1 MAKAEFKVVGTS
13 PARMGGVDRVIG
25 KGIYGIDLM
34 LKDQLHGAILR
45 SQYAHAKIISIDTSE
60 AKKVPGVHAVVTAE
74 DAPNVRYGRSYIDRY
89 ILARGKVRYMGD
101 PVAAVAADTPAIA
114 KQALKKIKVTYEPL
128 PVVIDQEEAMKP
140 DAPTLHEDMPLPKN
154 IPEGVKVKNVCGF
167 AAVHVGDPEK
177 TMAEA
182 DVVVDEVYETKMIH
196 PQYLEPRVAAAQMEP
211 NGRLTVW
218 ANAQAPF
225 PVRQEVAKMLGMPL
239 NNVRVI
245 SAEIGG
251 GFGGKGSGITSGAA
265 IEPICGLLAMKTKR
279 AVMIVLDKAEETI
292 STTIRSGA
300 RMYIKTGVKKDGTL
314 VARTG
319 KVIYDTG
326 GYSGFGVQAGGRCTN
341 MLGGWYLMP
350 NCHIDGYTVYTNK
363 QVCGPVRGPGGP
375 QAAFAVES
383 HMDSIAAKLGMDPVE
398 FRLKNTPKAGDKIV
412 GVPKLRDVSLGETIK
427 TAAEKIGFKQ
437 VGAQFIAPALGKNQG
452 IGIATG
458 SWIES
463 AGPGGGAIVK
473 VNEDGS
479 ITVHIGKIDMGT
491 APRFGIP
498 VIVAEELGVPVEDVT
513 VVNVDTDASPWDAG
527 TVGSRAI
534 LVSGTA
540 SQRAA
545 IDARNQLFKM
555 AARQLE
561 ASPEDLEIVDRQI
574 RVRGTPSKSVS
585 LATVATNA
593 HNVIGEVIGR
603 GYCDNLELMAE
614 EKAHGSSQP
623 FTAHACIVE
632 VDTMTGNVK
641 ILKYVAVHDIGQ
653 PIHLAAVEGQI
664 EGATAMSIGQ
674 ALCEQVVFDKDGRTM
689 NPSFVDYLM
698 PTINMMPRIETT
710 LVHGYPG
717 AGPYGAK
724 GAGEIACVP
733 PMACIANAIF
743 NATGVRIKTLPLSP
757 ENVLRGLKA
766 AGKA

>member
-1 MAKAEFKVVGTS
+1 MAKAEFKIIGSS
-13 PARMGGVDRVIG
+13 PARIGGVERVVG
-25 KGIYGIDLM
+25 KGVYGIDLM

-45 SQYAHAKIISIDTSE
+45 SQYAHAKILSIDTNE
-60 AKKVPGVHAVVTAE
+60 AKRIPGVHAVVTAE
-74 DAPNVRYGRSYIDRY
+74 DAPNVRYGRSYIDRH
-89 ILARGKVRYMGD
+89 ILARGKVRFMGD
-101 PVAAVAADTPAIA
+101 PVAAVAAESLAIA
-114 KQALKKIKVTYEPL
+114 RQALKKIKVEYEPL
-128 PVVIDQEEAMKP
+128 PVVIDPEEATKSH
-140 DAPTLHEDMPLPKN
+140 APVLHEDMPLPKT
-154 IPEGVKVKNVCGF
+154 IPADAGIKNVCGH
-167 AAVHVGDPEK
+167 AVVRVGDAEK
-177 TMAEA
+177 AMAEA
-182 DVVVDEVYETKMIH
+182 DLVVEEAYETKMIH
-196 PQYLEPRVAAAQMEP
+196 PQYLEPRIAAAQMEP
-211 NGRLTVW
+211 NGRLTIW

-225 PVRQEVAKMLGMPL
+225 PVRQEVAKTLGLPL

-245 SAEIGG
+245 SAGLGG

-265 IEPICGLLAMKTKR
+265 IEPICGLLAIKAKR
-279 AVMIVLDKAEETI
+279 PVMIVLDKAEETI
-292 STTIRSGA
+292 STTIRAGA
-300 RMYIKTGVKKDGTL
+300 KMYIKTGVKKDGTI

-319 KVIYDTG
+319 KVFYDAG

-350 NCHIDGYTVYTNK
+350 NCHIEGYSVYTNK
-363 QVCGPVRGPGGP
+363 QVCGP
-375 QAAFAVES
+375 VES
-383 HMDSIAAKLGMDPVE
+383 HMDSIAAKLGMDPAE
-398 FRLKNTPKAGDKIV
+398 FRLKNIPKAGDKIV

-427 TAAEKIGFKQ
+427 IAKEKIGWGNVKLQ
-437 VGAQFIAPALGKNQG
+437 KNQG

-479 ITVHIGKIDMGT
+479 VTVHIGKIDMGT
-491 APRFGIP
+491 IPGFGIP
-498 VIVAEELGVPVEDVT
+498 LIVAEELGVPVSDVT

-527 TVGSRAI
+527 TVGSRGI

-540 SQRAA
+540 SRRAA
-545 IDARNQLFKM
+545 IDARNQIFKM
-555 AARQLE
+555 AASKLE
-561 ASPEDLEIVDRQI
+561 ASADDLEIVDKQI
-574 RVRGTPSKSVS
+574 RVRGTPAKTVG
-585 LATVATNA
+585 LAAIATDA

-623 FTAHACIVE
+623 FTTHACIVE
-632 VDTMTGNVK
+632 VNPETGNIK

-653 PIHLAAVEGQI
+653 PIHKAAVEGQI
-664 EGATAMSIGQ
+664 EGAAAMSIGQ
-674 ALCEQVVFDKDGRTM
+674 ALCEQVVFDQNGRTM

-710 LVHGYPG
+710 LVPGYPG

-733 PMACIANAIF
+733 PMAAIANAIF
-743 NATGVRIKTLPLSP
+743 NATGVRIYKLPLSP

>member
-1 MAKAEFKVVGTS
+1 MAKAELKIIGSS
-13 PARMGGVDRVIG
+13 PARMGGVERVIG
-25 KGIYGIDLM
+25 KGVYGIDLM

-45 SQYAHAKIISIDTSE
+45 SQHAHAKIVSIDTSE
-60 AKKVPGVHAVVTAE
+60 AKKIPGVHAVVTAD
-74 DAPNVRYGRSYIDRY
+74 DAPNVRYGRSYMDRH
-89 ILARGKVRYMGD
+89 ILARGKVRFMGD
-101 PVAAVAADTPAIA
+101 PVAAVAAESPAIA
-114 KQALKKIKVTYEPL
+114 KQALKKIKVVYEPL
-128 PVVIDQEEAMKP
+128 PVVIDPEEATRP
-140 DAPTLHEDMPLPKN
+140 EAPTLHEDMPLPKTIPAEAKLKN
-154 IPEGVKVKNVCGF
+154 ICGHAVVKV
-167 AAVHVGDPEK
+167 GDAEK
-177 TMAEA
+177 AMAEA

-196 PQYLEPRVAAAQMEP
+196 PQYLEPRIAAAQMEP

-225 PVRQEVAKMLGMPL
+225 PVRQETAKTLGLPL

-245 SAEIGG
+245 SAGLGG

-265 IEPICGLLAMKTKR
+265 VEPICGLLAIKSKR
-279 AVMIVLDKAEETI
+279 PVMIVLDKAEETI
-292 STTIRSGA
+292 STTIRAGA
-300 RMYIKTGVKKDGTL
+300 KMYIKTGVKKDGTI

-319 KVIYDTG
+319 KVFYDAG

-350 NCHIDGYTVYTNK
+350 NCHIEGYSVYTNK

-383 HMDSIAAKLGMDPVE
+383 HMDSIAAKLGMDPTE
-398 FRLKNTPKAGDKIV
+398 FRLKNMPKAGDKIV
-412 GVPKLRDVSLGETIK
+412 GVPKLRDVSLGETVKIAK
-427 TAAEKIGFKQ
+427 EKIGWGK
-437 VGAQFIAPALGKNQG
+437 VKLEKNQG

-463 AGPGGGAIVK
+463 AGPGGGSIVK

-479 ITVHIGKIDMGT
+479 VTVHIGKIDMGT
-491 APRFGIP
+491 IPGFGIP
-498 VIVAEELGVPVEDVT
+498 MIVAEELGIPVSDVT

-527 TVGSRAI
+527 TVGSRGI
-534 LVSGTA
+534 LVSGGAT
-540 SQRAA
+540 RLAA
-545 IDARNQLFKM
+545 IDARNQIFKM
-555 AARQLE
+555 AASKLE
-561 ASPEDLEIVDRQI
+561 ASPDDLEIVDKQI
-574 RVRGTPSKSVS
+574 RVKGTPAKAVA
-585 LATVATNA
+585 LATVATDA

-603 GYCDNLELMAE
+603 GYCDNLALVAE

-623 FTAHACIVE
+623 FTTHACIVE
-632 VDTMTGNVK
+632 VSPDTGNVK

-653 PIHLAAVEGQI
+653 PIHRAAAEGQI
-664 EGATAMSIGQ
+664 EGAAAMSIGQ
-674 ALCEQVVFDKDGRTM
+674 ALCEQVVFDQNGRTM

-710 LVHGYPG
+710 LVEGYPG

-733 PMACIANAIF
+733 PMAAIANAIF
-743 NATGVRIKTLPLSP
+743 NATGVRINKLPLSP

>member
-1 MAKAEFKVVGTS
+1 MAKAEFKVIGTS
-13 PARMGGVDRVIG
+13 PARMGGVERVVG

-34 LKDQLHGAILR
+34 LKDQLHGGILR
-45 SQYAHAKIISIDTSE
+45 SQYAHAKIVSIDTSE
-60 AKKVPGVHAVVTAE
+60 AEKMPGVHAVVTAA
-74 DAPNVRYGRSYIDRY
+74 DTPDVRYGRSYLDRY
-89 ILARGKVRYMGD
+89 ILARNKVRYMGD
-101 PVAAVAADTPAIA
+101 PVAGAAADTPALV
-114 KQALKKIKVTYEPL
+114 KQALKKIKVVYEPL
-128 PVVIDQEEAMKP
+128 PVVIDPEETMKP
-140 DAPTLHEDMPLPKN
+140 EAPTLHEDMPLPKN
-154 IPEGVKVKNVCGF
+154 LPADAKVKNVCSYT
-167 AAVHVGDPEK
+167 AVHVGDPEK
-177 TMAEA
+177 AMAEA

-196 PQYLEPRVAAAQMEP
+196 PQYLEPRVAAAQVEP
-211 NGRLTVW
+211 NGRITVW
-218 ANAQAPF
+218 ANSQAPF
-225 PVRQEVAKMLGMPL
+225 PVRQEIAKTLGIPL

-245 SAEIGG
+245 SAELGG

-265 IEPICGLLAMKTKR
+265 IEPICALLAMKAKR
-279 AVMIVLDKAEETI
+279 PVMIVLDKAEETI

-300 RMYIKTGVKKDGTL
+300 KMYIKTGVKKDGTI

-319 KVIYDTG
+319 KVIYDAG
-326 GYSGFGVQAGGRCTN
+326 GYSGFGAQAGGRCTN

-350 NCHIDGYTVYTNK
+350 NCHIDGYVVYTNK

-398 FRLKNTPKAGDKIV
+398 FRLKNTPKPGDKII

-427 TAAEKIGFKQ
+427 IAAEKIGWGK
-437 VGAQFIAPALGKNQG
+437 VKLEKNQG

-463 AGPGGGAIVK
+463 AGPGGGAVVK

-479 ITVHIGKIDMGT
+479 VTVHIGKIDMGT

-498 VIVAEELGVPVEDVT
+498 LIVSEELGVPVEDVT

-540 SQRAA
+540 ARLAA
-545 IDARNQLFKM
+545 IDARNELFKI

-561 ASPEDLEIVDRQI
+561 ASPDDLEIVDKQI
-574 RVRGTPSKSVS
+574 RVKGTPSKSVK
-585 LATVATNA
+585 LAAIATAA
-593 HNVIGEVIGR
+593 HTVIGEVIGR
-603 GYCDNLELMAE
+603 GYFDNVAMVAQ

-632 VDTMTGNVK
+632 VNPDTGNVK

-653 PIHLAAVEGQI
+653 PIHTAAVEGQI
-664 EGATAMSIGQ
+664 EGAAAMSIGQ

-710 LVHGYPG
+710 LVPGYPG

-733 PMACIANAIF
+733 PMACIANAIY
-743 NATGVRIKTLPLSP
+743 NATGVRIRKLPLSP
-757 ENVLRGLKA
+757 ENVLRALKE
-766 AGKA
+766 AGK

>member
-1 MAKAEFKVVGTS
+1 MAKAEFKFVGTS
-13 PARMGGVDRVIG
+13 PARMGGVERVIG
-25 KGIYGIDLM
+25 KGVYGIDLM

-45 SQYAHAKIISIDTSE
+45 SQYAHAKIVSIDTSE
-60 AKKVPGVHAVVTAE
+60 AKKIPGVHAVVTAA
-74 DAPNVRYGRSYIDRY
+74 DAPDVRYGRSYLDRY
-89 ILARGKVRYMGD
+89 ILARNKVRYMGD
-101 PVAAVAADTPAIA
+101 PVAAVAAETPAIA
-114 KQALKKIKVTYEPL
+114 KQALKKIKVVYEPL

-140 DAPTLHEDMPLPKN
+140 EAPTLHEDMPLPKN

-167 AAVHVGDPEK
+167 TQVHVGDPDK
-177 TMAEA
+177 AMAEA
-182 DVVVDEVYETKMIH
+182 DLVVDEVYETKMIH
-196 PQYLEPRVAAAQMEP
+196 PQYLEPRNAVAQMEP

-225 PVRQEVAKMLGMPL
+225 AVRTEVAKMLGLPL

-245 SAEIGG
+245 SAELGG

-265 IEPICGLLAMKTKR
+265 IEPICGLLAIKAKR

-300 RMYIKTGVKKDGTL
+300 RMFIKTGVKKDGTI

-319 KVIYDTG
+319 KVIYDAG
-326 GYSGFGVQAGGRCTN
+326 AYSGFGTMAGARCTN

-350 NCHIDGYTVYTNK
+350 NCHIDGYVVYTNK

-427 TAAEKIGFKQ
+427 TAAEKIGWGKTK
-437 VGAQFIAPALGKNQG
+437 LEKNQG
-452 IGIATG
+452 IGLATG

-479 ITVHIGKIDMGT
+479 VTVHIGKIDMGT

-498 VIVAEELGVPVEDVT
+498 VIVAEELGIPVEDVT

-574 RVRGTPSKSVS
+574 RVRGTPAKSVS
-585 LATVATNA
+585 LATIATNA
-593 HNVIGEVIGR
+593 HTVIGEVIGR

-632 VDTMTGNVK
+632 VDTYTGNVK

-653 PIHLAAVEGQI
+653 PIHKAAVEGQI

-733 PMACIANAIF
+733 PMACIANAIY

-757 ENVLRGLKA
+757 ENVLRGLKE

>member
-13 PARMGGVDRVIG
+13 PARIGGVERVTG
-25 KGIYGIDLM
+25 KGVYGIDLM
-34 LKDQLHGAILR
+34 LKDQLHGGILR
-45 SQYAHAKIISIDTSE
+45 SQYAHAKIVSIDTSE
-60 AKKVPGVHAVVTAE
+60 AKALPGVHAVVTAA
-74 DAPNVRYGRSYIDRY
+74 DAPDVRYGRTYFDRY
-89 ILARGKVRYMGD
+89 ILARNRVRYMGD
-101 PVAAVAADTPAIA
+101 PVAAVAAETPAIV
-114 KQALKKIKVTYEPL
+114 KQALKRIKVVYEPL
-128 PVVIDQEEAMKP
+128 PVVLDPEEAMKP
-140 DAPTLHEDMPLPKN
+140 DAPTLHDDMPLPANLPKDA
-154 IPEGVKVKNVCGF
+154 KVKNVCSYTG
-167 AAVHVGDPEK
+167 VHVGDPEK
-177 TMAEA
+177 AMAEA
-182 DVVVDEVYETKMIH
+182 DVVIDEVYEAKMIH
-196 PQYLEPRVAAAQMEP
+196 PQYLEPRIAAAQVEP

-218 ANAQAPF
+218 ANSQGPF
-225 PVRQEVAKMLGMPL
+225 PVRAEIAKMLGIAL

-245 SAEIGG
+245 SAELGG

-265 IEPICGLLAMKTKR
+265 IEPICGLLAMKAKR
-279 AVMIVLDKAEETI
+279 PVMIVLDKAEETI
-292 STTIRSGA
+292 STTIRAGA
-300 RMYIKTGVKKDGTL
+300 RMYIKTGVKKDGTI

-326 GYSGFGVQAGGRCTN
+326 AYSGFGAMAGGRCTN

-350 NCHIDGYTVYTNK
+350 NVHIDGYVVYTNK

-383 HMDSIAAKLGMDPVE
+383 HMDSIAAKLGLDPAE
-398 FRLKNTPKAGDKIV
+398 FRLKNMPKAGDKIV
-412 GVPKLRDVSLGETIK
+412 GVPKLRDVSLGETIRIAK
-427 TAAEKIGFKQ
+427 EKIGWGK
-437 VGAQFIAPALGKNQG
+437 VKLEKNQG

-463 AGPGGGAIVK
+463 AGPGGGAMVK

-479 ITVHIGKIDMGT
+479 VTVQIGKIDMGT
-491 APRFGIP
+491 IPGFGIP
-498 VIVAEELGVPVEDVT
+498 LIVAEELGIPVSDVT
-513 VVNVDTDASPWDAG
+513 VANVDTDAAPWDAG
-527 TVGSRAI
+527 TVGSRGI

-540 SQRAA
+540 ARLAA

-555 AARQLE
+555 AASQLE
-561 ASPEDLEIVDRQI
+561 ASPDDLEIRDRQI
-574 RVRGTPSKSVS
+574 RVKGTPSKSVS
-585 LATVATNA
+585 LENVATAA
-593 HNVIGEVIGR
+593 HNIIGEVIGR
-603 GYCDNLELMAE
+603 GYFDNVAMVAAE
-614 EKAHGSSQP
+614 KEHGSSQP

-632 VDTMTGNVK
+632 VDPDTGNVK

-664 EGATAMSIGQ
+664 EGAAAMAIGQ
-674 ALCEQVVFDKDGRTM
+674 ALCEQVVIDKDGRTL

-733 PMACIANAIF
+733 PPPAIANAIY
-743 NATGVRIKTLPLSP
+743 NAVGVRIRQLPLSP
-757 ENVLRGLKA
+757 ENVLRAIREKKKSA
-766 AGKA
+766 S

>member
-1 MAKAEFKVVGTS
+1 MAKVELKIIGSS
-13 PARMGGVDRVIG
+13 PARIGGVERVIG
-25 KGIYGIDLM
+25 KGVYGIDLM

-45 SQYAHAKIISIDTSE
+45 SQYAHAKIVSIDTSE
-60 AKKVPGVHAVVTAE
+60 AQKIPGVHAVVTAA
-74 DAPNVRYGRSYIDRY
+74 DAPNVRYGRSYMDRH
-89 ILARGKVRYMGD
+89 ILARDKVRFMGD

-114 KQALKKIKVTYEPL
+114 KQALKKIKVVYEPL
-128 PVVIDQEEAMKP
+128 PVALDPEEATKL
-140 DAPTLHEDMPLPKN
+140 DAPTLHDDMPLPKTIPASAGLKN
-154 IPEGVKVKNVCGF
+154 ICGH
-167 AAVHVGDPEK
+167 AVVHVGDAEK
-177 TMAEA
+177 AMAEA
-182 DVVVDEVYETKMIH
+182 DMVVEEVYETKMIH
-196 PQYLEPRVAAAQMEP
+196 PQYLEPRIAAAQMEP

-225 PVRQEVAKMLGMPL
+225 PVRQETAKMLGLAL

-245 SAEIGG
+245 SAGLGG

-265 IEPICGLLAMKTKR
+265 VEPICGLLAIKAKR
-279 AVMIVLDKAEETI
+279 PVMIVLDKEEETMP
-292 STTIRSGA
+292 TRIRSGA
-300 RMYIKTGVKKDGTL
+300 RMYIKTGVKKDGTI

-319 KVIYDTG
+319 KVFYDAG

-341 MLGGWYLMP
+341 MLGGCYLMP
-350 NCHIDGYTVYTNK
+350 NCHIDGYSVYTNK

-383 HMDSIAAKLGMDPVE
+383 HMDSIAAKLGMDPTE
-398 FRLKNTPKAGDKIV
+398 FRLKNIPKAGDKIV
-412 GVPKLRDVSLGETIK
+412 GVPKLRDVSLGETIRIAK
-427 TAAEKIGFKQ
+427 EKIGWGK
-437 VGAQFIAPALGKNQG
+437 VKLEKNQG

-479 ITVHIGKIDMGT
+479 VTVHIGKIDMGT
-491 APRFGIP
+491 IPGFGIP
-498 VIVAEELGVPVEDVT
+498 MIVAEELGIPVSDVT

-527 TVGSRAI
+527 TVGTRGI
-534 LVSGTA
+534 RDSGEATRLA
-540 SQRAA
+540 PL
-545 IDARNQLFKM
+545 DARTQIFKM
-555 AARQLE
+555 AASKLE
-561 ASPEDLEIVDRQI
+561 ASPEDLEIVDKQI
-574 RVRGTPSKSVS
+574 PVKARPAKSMP
-585 LATVATNA
+585 LATVATDG

-603 GYCDNLELMAE
+603 GYCDNTQLVAE

-623 FTAHACIVE
+623 FTTHACIVE

-710 LVHGYPG
+710 LVRGYPG
-717 AGPYGAK
+717 SGPYGAK

-733 PMACIANAIF
+733 PMAAIANAIL
-743 NATGVRIKTLPLSP
+743 NATGARINKLPLSP
-757 ENVLRGLKA
+757 ENVLRGFEE

>member
-1 MAKAEFKVVGTS
+1 MAKAEYTVLGTS
-13 PARMGGVDRVIG
+13 IPRQGGVERVIG
-25 KGIYGIDLM
+25 AGIYGIDLA
-34 LKDQLHGAILR
+34 LKDELHGGILR
-45 SQYAHAKIISIDTSE
+45 SQYAHAKIVSIDTSE
-60 AKKVPGVHAVVTAE
+60 AKKVPGVHAVVTAA
-74 DAPNVRYGRSYIDRY
+74 DAPDVRYGRTYIDRY
-89 ILARGKVRYMGD
+89 MLAKNKVRYMGD
-101 PVAAVAADTPAIA
+101 PVAAVAADSPAIV
-114 KQALKKIKVTYEPL
+114 KQALKKIKVVYEPL
-128 PVVIDQEEAMKP
+128 PVVIDPEETMKP
-140 DAPTLHEDMPLPKN
+140 DAPTLHDDMPLPKN
-154 IPEGVKVKNVCGF
+154 LPEGVKVKNVCSYTP
-167 AAVHVGDPEK
+167 VHVGDPDK
-177 TMAEA
+177 AMAEA

-196 PQYLEPRVAAAQMEP
+196 PQYLEPRIAAAQVEP
-211 NGRLTVW
+211 DGRITVW

-225 PVRQEVAKMLGMPL
+225 GVRTDVARLLGVSL
-239 NNVRVI
+239 NKVRVL
-245 SAEIGG
+245 STELGG
-251 GFGGKGSGITSGAA
+251 GFGGKASGITSGAA
-265 IEPICGLLAMKTKR
+265 IEPICALLAVKAKR
-279 AVMIVLDKAEETI
+279 PVMIVLDKAEETI

-300 RMYIKTGVKKDGTL
+300 KMYIKTGVKKDGTI
-314 VARTG
+314 VARQG
-319 KVIYDTG
+319 KVVYDAG
-326 GYSGFGVQAGGRCTN
+326 AYSGFGAMAGARCTN

-350 NCHIDGYTVYTNK
+350 NCHIDGYVVYTNK

-398 FRLKNTPKAGDKIV
+398 FRLKNTPKAGDKII

-427 TAAEKIGFKQ
+427 TAAEKIGWGK
-437 VGAQFIAPALGKNQG
+437 AKLEKNQG

-463 AGPGGGAIVK
+463 AGPGGGAVVK

-479 ITVHIGKIDMGT
+479 VTVHIGKIDMGT

-498 VIVAEELGVPVEDVT
+498 LIAAEELGVPVNDVT

-534 LVSGTA
+534 IVSGTA
-540 SQRAA
+540 TKLAA
-545 IDARNQLFKM
+545 IDARNQIFKM
-555 AARQLE
+555 AASQLE
-561 ASPEDLEIVDRQI
+561 ASPDDLEIKDKQI
-574 RVRGTPSKSVS
+574 RVKGTPSKSVP
-585 LATVATNA
+585 LATIATNA
-593 HNVIGEVIGR
+593 HNIIGEVIGR
-603 GYCDNLELMAE
+603 GYCDNVAMMAE
-614 EKAHGSSQP
+614 EKARGSSQP

-632 VDTMTGNVK
+632 VDTNTGNVK
-641 ILKYVAVHDIGQ
+641 ILKYVAVHDIGF
-653 PIHLAAVEGQI
+653 PIHPVAVEGQI

-674 ALCEQVVFDKDGRTM
+674 ALCEQVVFDNNGRTM

-733 PMACIANAIF
+733 PMAAIANAIY
-743 NATGVRIKTLPLSP
+743 NATGVRITKLPLSP
-757 ENVLRGLKA
+757 ENVLRALKE

>member
-1 MAKAEFKVVGTS
+1 MAKPEFKVVGGS
-13 PARMGGVDRVIG
+13 PARLGGVERVVG
-25 KGIYGIDLM
+25 KGVYGIDLM

-45 SQYAHAKIISIDTSE
+45 SQYAHAKILSIDTAE
-60 AKKVPGVHAVVTAE
+60 AAALPGVRAVVTAA
-74 DAPNVRYGRSYIDRY
+74 DAPDVRYGRSYIDRH
-89 ILARGKVRYMGD
+89 ILARHKVRFMGD
-101 PVAAVAADTPAIA
+101 PVAAVAADSPAIA
-114 KQALKKIKVTYEPL
+114 KQALKKIKVVYEPL
-128 PVVIDQEEAMKP
+128 PVVIDPEEATRP
-140 DAPTLHEDMPLPKN
+140 EAPTLHEDMPLPKTIPADAKLKN
-154 IPEGVKVKNVCGF
+154 ICGHTV
-167 AAVHVGDPEK
+167 VHVGDAEK
-177 TMAEA
+177 AMAEA

-196 PQYLEPRVAAAQMEP
+196 PQYLEPRIAAAQMEP
-211 NGRLTVW
+211 NGRLTIW

-225 PVRQEVAKMLGMPL
+225 PVRQEVAKTLGLPL

-245 SAEIGG
+245 SAGLGG

-265 IEPICGLLAMKTKR
+265 IEPICGLLAIKANR

-292 STTIRSGA
+292 STTIRAGA
-300 RMYIKTGVKKDGTL
+300 KMYIKTGVKKDGTI

-319 KVIYDTG
+319 KVFYDAG
-326 GYSGFGVQAGGRCTN
+326 GYSGFGVQAGGRCAN

-350 NCHIDGYTVYTNK
+350 NCHIDGYSVYTNK

-398 FRLKNTPKAGDKIV
+398 LRLKNTPKPGDKIV

-427 TAAEKIGFKQ
+427 SAAEKIGWGK
-437 VGAQFIAPALGKNQG
+437 IKLEKNQG

-463 AGPGGGAIVK
+463 AGPGGGAVVK

-479 ITVHIGKIDMGT
+479 VTVHIGKIDMGT
-491 APRFGIP
+491 IPGFGIP
-498 VIVAEELGVPVEDVT
+498 MIVAEELGIPVSDVT

-527 TVGSRAI
+527 TVGSRGI

-540 SQRAA
+540 CRLAA
-545 IDARNQLFKM
+545 IDARNQIFKM
-555 AARQLE
+555 AATQLE
-561 ASPEDLEIVDRQI
+561 CSPDDLEIANKQI
-574 RVRGTPSKSVS
+574 RVKGTPAKAVA

-603 GYCDNLELMAE
+603 GYFDNVAMVAQ

-623 FTAHACIVE
+623 FTTHACIVE
-632 VDTMTGNVK
+632 VSPDTGNVK
-641 ILKYVAVHDIGQ
+641 ILKYIAVHDIGQ
-653 PIHLAAVEGQI
+653 PIHTAAVEGQI
-664 EGATAMSIGQ
+664 EGAAAMSIGQ
-674 ALCEQVVFDKDGRTM
+674 ALCEQVVFDNNGKTM

-698 PTINMMPRIETT
+698 PTINMMPRIETI

-717 AGPYGAK
+717 AGPYGSK

-733 PMACIANAIF
+733 PMAAIANAIY
-743 NATGVRIKTLPLSP
+743 NATGVRITKLPLSP
-757 ENVLRGLKA
+757 ENVLRGLKE

>member
-1 MAKAEFKVVGTS
+1 MAKAELKIIGSS
-13 PARMGGVDRVIG
+13 PARMGGVERVVG
-25 KGIYGIDLM
+25 KGVYGIDLM

-45 SQYAHAKIISIDTSE
+45 SQYAHAKIVSIDTSE
-60 AKKVPGVHAVVTAE
+60 AKKIPGVHAVVTAA
-74 DAPNVRYGRSYIDRY
+74 DAPNVRYGRSYFDRH
-89 ILARGKVRYMGD
+89 ILARDKVRFMGD
-101 PVAAVAADTPAIA
+101 PVAAVAAESPAVA
-114 KQALKKIKVTYEPL
+114 KQALKKIKVVYEPL
-128 PVVIDQEEAMKP
+128 PVAIDPEEATKP
-140 DAPTLHEDMPLPKN
+140 EAPTLHEDMPLPKSIPADAKLKN
-154 IPEGVKVKNVCGF
+154 ICGH
-167 AAVHVGDPEK
+167 AVVHVGDAEK
-177 TMAEA
+177 AMAEA
-182 DVVVDEVYETKMIH
+182 DVVVEEVYETKMIH
-196 PQYLEPRVAAAQMEP
+196 PQYLEPRSAAGQMEP

-225 PVRQEVAKMLGMPL
+225 PVRQEVAKTLGLPL

-245 SAEIGG
+245 SAGLGG

-265 IEPICGLLAMKTKR
+265 IEPICGLLAIKAKR
-279 AVMIVLDKAEETI
+279 PVMIVLDKAEETI
-292 STTIRSGA
+292 STTIRAGA
-300 RMYIKTGVKKDGTL
+300 KMYIKTGVKKDGTI

-319 KVIYDTG
+319 KVFYDAG

-398 FRLKNTPKAGDKIV
+398 FRLKNTPKPGDKIV
-412 GVPKLRDVSLGETIK
+412 GVPKLRDVSLGETIRIAK
-427 TAAEKIGFKQ
+427 EKIGWGK
-437 VGAQFIAPALGKNQG
+437 VKLEKNQG

-479 ITVHIGKIDMGT
+479 VTVHIGKIDMGT
-491 APRFGIP
+491 IPGFGIP
-498 VIVAEELGVPVEDVT
+498 MIVAEELGVPVEDVT

-527 TVGSRAI
+527 TVGSRGI

-540 SQRAA
+540 SRLAA
-545 IDARNQLFKM
+545 IDARNQIFKM
-555 AARQLE
+555 AASQLE
-561 ASPEDLEIVDRQI
+561 ASPDDLEIVNKQI
-574 RVRGTPSKSVS
+574 RVKGTPAKAVA
-585 LATVATNA
+585 LATIATNA

-603 GYCDNLELMAE
+603 GYFDNVAAGAE
-614 EKAHGSSQP
+614 EKQRGSSQP

-632 VDTMTGNVK
+632 VNPDTGNVK

-653 PIHLAAVEGQI
+653 PIHKAAAEGQI
-664 EGATAMSIGQ
+664 EGAAAMSIGQ
-674 ALCEQVVFDKDGRTM
+674 ALCEQVVFDNDGRTM

-698 PTINMMPRIETT
+698 PTINMMPRIETI
-710 LVHGYPG
+710 LVSGYPG

-733 PMACIANAIF
+733 PMAAIANAIY
-743 NATGVRIKTLPLSP
+743 NATGVRITKLPLSP
-757 ENVLRGLKA
+757 ENVLRALKEA
-766 AGKA
+766 EKA

>member
-1 MAKAEFKVVGTS
+1 MAKVEYTVLGTS
-13 PARMGGVDRVIG
+13 TPRMGGVERVIG
-25 KGIYGIDLM
+25 AGIYGIDLE
-34 LKDQLHGAILR
+34 LKGELHGGILR
-45 SQYAHAKIISIDTSE
+45 SQYAHAKIVSIDTSE
-60 AKKVPGVHAVVTAE
+60 AKKLPGVHAVVTAA
-74 DAPNVRYGRSYIDRY
+74 DAPDVRYGRTYIDRY
-89 ILARGKVRYMGD
+89 MLAKNKVRYMGD
-101 PVAAVAADTPAIA
+101 PVAAVAADSPAIV
-114 KQALKKIKVTYEPL
+114 KQALKKIKVVYEPL

-140 DAPTLHEDMPLPKN
+140 EAPTLHDDMPLPKN
-154 IPEGVKVKNVCGF
+154 LPEGVKVKNVCSYT
-167 AAVHVGDPEK
+167 AVHVGDPEK
-177 TMAEA
+177 AMAEA
-182 DVVVDEVYETKMIH
+182 DLVVDEVYETKMIH
-196 PQYLEPRVAAAQMEP
+196 PQYLEPRIAAAQVEP
-211 NGRLTVW
+211 DGRITVW

-225 PVRQEVAKMLGMPL
+225 GVRTDVARLLGIPL
-239 NNVRVI
+239 NQVRVL
-245 SAEIGG
+245 ATELGG
-251 GFGGKGSGITSGAA
+251 GFGGKASGITSGAA
-265 IEPICGLLAMKTKR
+265 IEPICALLAVKAKR
-279 AVMIVLDKAEETI
+279 PVMIVLDKAEETI

-300 RMYIKTGVKKDGTL
+300 RMYIKTGVKKDGTI

-319 KVIYDTG
+319 KVVYDAG
-326 GYSGFGVQAGGRCTN
+326 AYSGFGAMAGARCTN

-350 NCHIDGYTVYTNK
+350 NCHIDGYVVYTNK

-383 HMDSIAAKLGMDPVE
+383 HMDSIATKLNMDPVE

-427 TAAEKIGFKQ
+427 TAAEKIGWSNVKL
-437 VGAQFIAPALGKNQG
+437 AKNQG

-463 AGPGGGAIVK
+463 AGPGGGAVVK

-479 ITVHIGKIDMGT
+479 VTVHIGKIDMGT

-498 VIVAEELGVPVEDVT
+498 LIAAEELGVPVKDIT

-534 LVSGTA
+534 IVSGTA
-540 SQRAA
+540 TRLAA

-555 AARQLE
+555 AASQLE
-561 ASPEDLEIVDRQI
+561 ASPDDLEIKDRQI
-574 RVRGTPSKSVS
+574 RVKGTPSKSVP
-585 LATVATNA
+585 LATIATAA
-593 HNVIGEVIGR
+593 HNIIGEVIGR
-603 GYCDNLELMAE
+603 GYCDNQAMMAE
-614 EKAHGSSQP
+614 EKAHGNSPP
-623 FTAHACIVE
+623 FTTHACIVE
-632 VDTMTGNVK
+632 VDTNTGNVK
-641 ILKYVAVHDIGQ
+641 ILKYVAVHDIGF
-653 PIHLAAVEGQI
+653 PIHPVSVEGQI

-674 ALCEQVVFDKDGRTM
+674 ALCEQVVFDNNGKTM

-710 LVHGYPG
+710 LVHGYAG

-733 PMACIANAIF
+733 PMAAIANAIY
-743 NATGVRIKTLPLSP
+743 NATGVRIRTLPLSP
-757 ENVLRGLKA
+757 ENVLRALKE

>member
-1 MAKAEFKVVGTS
+1 MAKAELKIVGSS
-13 PARMGGVDRVIG
+13 PARMGGVERVVG
-25 KGIYGIDLM
+25 KGVYGIDLM

-45 SQYAHAKIISIDTSE
+45 SQYAHAKIVSIDTSE
-60 AKKVPGVHAVVTAE
+60 AKKVAGVHAVVTAA
-74 DAPNVRYGRSYIDRY
+74 DAPNVRYGRSYMDRH
-89 ILARGKVRYMGD
+89 ILARDKVRFMGD
-101 PVAAVAADTPAIA
+101 PVAAVAAESAAIA
-114 KQALKKIKVTYEPL
+114 KQALKKIKIVYEPL
-128 PVVIDQEEAMKP
+128 PVVIDPEETTKP
-140 DAPTLHEDMPLPKN
+140 DAPTLHEDMPLPKSIPADAKLKN
-154 IPEGVKVKNVCGF
+154 ICGHT
-167 AAVHVGDPEK
+167 VVRVGDAEK
-177 TMAEA
+177 AMAEA
-182 DVVVDEVYETKMIH
+182 DIVVEEVYETKMIH
-196 PQYLEPRVAAAQMEP
+196 PQYLEPRIPAAQMEP

-225 PVRQEVAKMLGMPL
+225 PVRQETAKTLGLSL
-239 NNVRVI
+239 NNARVI
-245 SAEIGG
+245 SAGLGG

-265 IEPICGLLAMKTKR
+265 IEPICGLLAIKAKR
-279 AVMIVLDKAEETI
+279 PVMIVLDKAEETI
-292 STTIRSGA
+292 STTIRAGA
-300 RMYIKTGVKKDGTL
+300 KMYIKTGVKKDGTI

-319 KVIYDTG
+319 KVFYDAG

-383 HMDSIAAKLGMDPVE
+383 HMDSIAAKLGMDPTE
-398 FRLKNTPKAGDKIV
+398 FRLKNIPKAGDKIV
-412 GVPKLRDVSLGETIK
+412 GVPKLRDVSLGETIRIAK
-427 TAAEKIGFKQ
+427 EKIGWGK
-437 VGAQFIAPALGKNQG
+437 VKLEKNQG

-479 ITVHIGKIDMGT
+479 VTVHIGKIDMGT
-491 APRFGIP
+491 IPGFGIP
-498 VIVAEELGVPVEDVT
+498 MIVAEELGIPVSDVT
-513 VVNVDTDASPWDAG
+513 VVNVDTDA
-527 TVGSRAI
+527 
-534 LVSGTA
+534 
-540 SQRAA
+540 
-545 IDARNQLFKM
+545 RNQLLKM
-555 AARQLE
+555 AASKLE
-561 ASPEDLEIVDRQI
+561 ASPDDLEIVDKQI
-574 RVRGTPSKSVS
+574 RVKGTPAKSVS
-585 LATVATNA
+585 LAAVATDA

-603 GYCDNLELMAE
+603 GYCDNLELVAE
-614 EKAHGSSQP
+614 DKAHGSSQP
-623 FTAHACIVE
+623 FTTHACIVE
-632 VDTMTGNVK
+632 VNTDTGNVK

-653 PIHLAAVEGQI
+653 PIHPVSVEGQI

-674 ALCEQVVFDKDGRTM
+674 ALCEQVVFDQNGRTM

-717 AGPYGAK
+717 AGPYGSK

-733 PMACIANAIF
+733 PMAAIANAIF
-743 NATGVRIKTLPLSP
+743 NATGVRIKTLPLNP
-757 ENVLRGLKA
+757 ENVLRAPKE

>member
-1 MAKAEFKVVGTS
+1 MAKPEFQVIGTS
-13 PARMGGVDRVIG
+13 PARLGGVERVVG
-25 KGIYGIDLM
+25 KGVYGIDVM
-34 LKDQLHGAILR
+34 LKDQLYGGILR
-45 SQYAHAKIISIDTSE
+45 SQYAHAKIVSIDTTD
-60 AKKVPGVHAVVTAE
+60 AKKIPGVHAVVTAA
-74 DAPNVRYGRSYIDRY
+74 DAPEVRYGRSYIDRH
-89 ILARGKVRYMGD
+89 ILARGKVRFMGD
-101 PVAAVAADTPAIA
+101 PVAAVAADSPGMV
-114 KQALKKIKVTYEPL
+114 KQALKKIKVVYEPL
-128 PVVIDQEEAMKP
+128 PVVIDPEQATRP
-140 DAPTLHEDMPLPKN
+140 DAPILHEDMPLPKT
-154 IPEGVKVKNVCGF
+154 IPADAQMKNVCGH
-167 AAVHVGDPEK
+167 AVVHVGDPDK
-177 TMAEA
+177 AMAEA

-196 PQYLEPRVAAAQMEP
+196 PQYLEPRIAAAQMEP
-211 NGRLTVW
+211 NGRLTIW

-225 PVRQEVAKMLGMPL
+225 PVRQEVAKTLGLPL

-245 SAEIGG
+245 SAGLGG

-265 IEPICGLLAMKTKR
+265 IEPICGLLAIKAKR
-279 AVMIVLDKAEETI
+279 PVMIVLDKAEETI

-300 RMYIKTGVKKDGTL
+300 KMYIKTGVKKDGTI
-314 VARTG
+314 VARIG
-319 KVIYDTG
+319 KVFYDAG

-341 MLGGWYLMP
+341 MLGGWYVMP

-398 FRLKNTPKAGDKIV
+398 FRLKNTPKPGEKIV
-412 GVPKLRDVSLGETIK
+412 GVPKLRDVSLGETIRI
-427 TAAEKIGFKQ
+427 AAEKIGWGK
-437 VGAQFIAPALGKNQG
+437 IKLEKNQG

-463 AGPGGGAIVK
+463 AGPGGGAVVK

-479 ITVHIGKIDMGT
+479 VTVHIGKIDMGT
-491 APRFGIP
+491 IPGFGIP
-498 VIVAEELGVPVEDVT
+498 MIVAEELGIPVGDVT

-527 TVGSRAI
+527 TVGSRGI

-540 SQRAA
+540 CRLAA
-545 IDARNQLFKM
+545 IDARNQIFKM
-555 AARQLE
+555 AAGQLE
-561 ASPEDLEIVDRQI
+561 CSPDDLEIVDKQI
-574 RVRGTPSKSVS
+574 RVKGTPAKAIA

-603 GYCDNLELMAE
+603 GYFDNVAAVAE

-623 FTAHACIVE
+623 FTTHACIVE
-632 VDTMTGNVK
+632 VSPDTGNVK

-653 PIHLAAVEGQI
+653 PIHKAAVEGQI
-664 EGATAMSIGQ
+664 EGAAAMSIGQ
-674 ALCEQVVFDKDGRTM
+674 ALCEQVVFDENGRTM

-710 LVHGYPG
+710 LVSGYPG

-733 PMACIANAIF
+733 PMAAIANAIY
-743 NATGVRIKTLPLSP
+743 NATGVRVKKLPLSP
-757 ENVLRGLKA
+757 ENVLRALRE
-766 AGKA
+766 AGRT

>member
-1 MAKAEFKVVGTS
+1 MAKAEYTVLGTS
-13 PARMGGVDRVIG
+13 TPRMGGVERVIG
-25 KGIYGIDLM
+25 AGIYGIDLE
-34 LKDQLHGAILR
+34 LKGELHGGILR
-45 SQYAHAKIISIDTSE
+45 SQYAHAKIVSIDTSE
-60 AKKVPGVHAVVTAE
+60 AKKIPGVHAVVTAA
-74 DAPNVRYGRSYIDRY
+74 DAPDVRYGRTYIDRY
-89 ILARGKVRYMGD
+89 MLAKNKVRYMGD
-101 PVAAVAADTPAIA
+101 PVAAVAADSPAIV
-114 KQALKKIKVTYEPL
+114 KQALKKIKVVYEPL

-140 DAPTLHEDMPLPKN
+140 EAPTLHDDMPLPKN
-154 IPEGVKVKNVCGF
+154 LPEGVKVKNVCSYT
-167 AAVHVGDPEK
+167 AVHVGDPEK
-177 TMAEA
+177 AMAEA
-182 DVVVDEVYETKMIH
+182 DLVVDEVYETKMIH
-196 PQYLEPRVAAAQMEP
+196 PQYLEPRIAAAQVEP
-211 NGRLTVW
+211 DGRITVW

-225 PVRQEVAKMLGMPL
+225 GVRTDVARLLGIPL
-239 NNVRVI
+239 NQVRVL
-245 SAEIGG
+245 ATELGG
-251 GFGGKGSGITSGAA
+251 GFGGKASGITSGAA
-265 IEPICGLLAMKTKR
+265 IEPICALLAVKAKR
-279 AVMIVLDKAEETI
+279 PVMIVLDKAEETI

-300 RMYIKTGVKKDGTL
+300 KMYIKTGVKKDGTII
-314 VARTG
+314 ARTG
-319 KVIYDTG
+319 KVVYDAG
-326 GYSGFGVQAGGRCTN
+326 AYSGFGAMAGARCTN

-350 NCHIDGYTVYTNK
+350 NCHIDGYVVYTNK

-383 HMDSIAAKLGMDPVE
+383 HMDSIAAKLNMDPVE

-427 TAAEKIGFKQ
+427 TAAEKIGWSNVKLQ
-437 VGAQFIAPALGKNQG
+437 KNQG

-463 AGPGGGAIVK
+463 AGPGGGAVVK

-479 ITVHIGKIDMGT
+479 VTVHIGKIDMGT

-498 VIVAEELGVPVEDVT
+498 LIAAEELGVPVKDIT

-534 LVSGTA
+534 IVSGTA
-540 SQRAA
+540 TRLAA

-555 AARQLE
+555 AASQLE
-561 ASPEDLEIVDRQI
+561 ASPDDLEIKDRQI
-574 RVRGTPSKSVS
+574 RVKGTPSKSVP
-585 LATVATNA
+585 LATIATAA
-593 HNVIGEVIGR
+593 HNIIGEVIGR
-603 GYCDNLELMAE
+603 GYCDNQAMMAE
-614 EKAHGSSQP
+614 EKAHGNSPP

-632 VDTMTGNVK
+632 VDTNTGNVK
-641 ILKYVAVHDIGQ
+641 ILKYVAVHDIGF
-653 PIHLAAVEGQI
+653 PIHPVSVEGQI

-710 LVHGYPG
+710 LVHGYAG

-733 PMACIANAIF
+733 PMAAIANAIY
-743 NATGVRIKTLPLSP
+743 NATGVRIRTLPLSP
-757 ENVLRGLKA
+757 ENVLRGLKE

>member
-1 MAKAEFKVVGTS
+1 MAKAELKIIGSS
-13 PARMGGVDRVIG
+13 PARMGGVERVVG
-25 KGIYGIDLM
+25 KGVYGIDLM

-45 SQYAHAKIISIDTSE
+45 SQYAHAKIVSIDTSE
-60 AKKVPGVHAVVTAE
+60 AKKVPGVHAVVTAA
-74 DAPNVRYGRSYIDRY
+74 DAPNVRYGRSYIDRH
-89 ILARGKVRYMGD
+89 ILARGKVRFMGD
-101 PVAAVAADTPAIA
+101 PVAAVAAESPAIA
-114 KQALKKIKVTYEPL
+114 RQALKQIKVVYEPL
-128 PVVIDQEEAMKP
+128 PVALDPEEATKP
-140 DAPTLHEDMPLPKN
+140 DAPILHEDMPLPKTIPADAGLKN
-154 IPEGVKVKNVCGF
+154 ICGH
-167 AAVHVGDPEK
+167 AVVHVGDAEK
-177 TMAEA
+177 AMAEA
-182 DVVVDEVYETKMIH
+182 DIVVDEVYTTKMIH
-196 PQYLEPRVAAAQMEP
+196 PQYLEPRIAGAQMEP

-225 PVRQEVAKMLGMPL
+225 PVRQEVAKTLGLSL

-245 SAEIGG
+245 SAGLGG

-265 IEPICGLLAMKTKR
+265 IEPICGLLAIKAKR
-279 AVMIVLDKAEETI
+279 PVMIVLDKAEETI
-292 STTIRSGA
+292 STTIRAGTK
-300 RMYIKTGVKKDGTL
+300 MYIKTGVKKDGTI

-319 KVIYDTG
+319 KVFYDAG

-398 FRLKNTPKAGDKIV
+398 FRLKNIPKPGDKIV
-412 GVPKLRDVSLGETIK
+412 GVPKLRDVSLGETIR
-427 TAAEKIGFKQ
+427 TAAEKIGYKK
-437 VGAQFIAPALGKNQG
+437 VGAQFTAPVLGKNQG

-463 AGPGGGAIVK
+463 AGPGGGSIVK

-479 ITVHIGKIDMGT
+479 VTVHIGKIDMGT
-491 APRFGIP
+491 IPGFGIP
-498 VIVAEELGVPVEDVT
+498 MIVAEELGIPVSDVT

-527 TVGSRAI
+527 TVGSRGI

-540 SQRAA
+540 SRLAA
-545 IDARNQLFKM
+545 IDARNQLLKL
-555 AARQLE
+555 AAGKLE
-561 ASPEDLEIVDRQI
+561 ASPDDLEIVDKQI
-574 RVRGTPSKSVS
+574 RVKGTPAKSVS
-585 LATVATNA
+585 LAAVATDA

-603 GYCDNLELMAE
+603 GYCDNLQLVAE

-623 FTAHACIVE
+623 FTTHACIVE
-632 VDTMTGNVK
+632 VSPDTGNVK

-653 PIHLAAVEGQI
+653 PIHRAAAEGQI
-664 EGATAMSIGQ
+664 EGAAAMSIGQ
-674 ALCEQVVFDKDGRTM
+674 ALCEQVVFDQNGRTM

-733 PMACIANAIF
+733 PMAAIANAIF
-743 NATGVRIKTLPLSP
+743 NATGVRIKTLPLNP
-757 ENVLRGLKA
+757 ENVLRGLKE

>member
-1 MAKAEFKVVGTS
+1 MAKAEYTVLGTS
-13 PARMGGVDRVIG
+13 TPRMGGVERVIG
-25 KGIYGIDLM
+25 AGIYGIDLE
-34 LKDQLHGAILR
+34 LKDELHGGILR
-45 SQYAHAKIISIDTSE
+45 SQYAHAKIVSIDTSE
-60 AKKVPGVHAVVTAE
+60 AKKLPGVHAVVTAA
-74 DAPNVRYGRSYIDRY
+74 DAPDVRYGRTYIDRY
-89 ILARGKVRYMGD
+89 MLAKNKVRYMGD
-101 PVAAVAADTPAIA
+101 PVAAVAADSPAIV
-114 KQALKKIKVTYEPL
+114 KQALKKIKVVYEPL

-140 DAPTLHEDMPLPKN
+140 EAPTLHDDMPLPKN
-154 IPEGVKVKNVCGF
+154 LPEGVKVKNVCSYT
-167 AAVHVGDPEK
+167 AVHVGDSEK
-177 TMAEA
+177 AMAEA
-182 DVVVDEVYETKMIH
+182 DLVVDEVYETKMIH
-196 PQYLEPRVAAAQMEP
+196 PQYLEPRIAAAQVEP
-211 NGRLTVW
+211 DGRITVW

-225 PVRQEVAKMLGMPL
+225 GVRTDVARLLGIPL
-239 NNVRVI
+239 NKVRVL
-245 SAEIGG
+245 ATELGG
-251 GFGGKGSGITSGAA
+251 GFGGKASGITSGAA
-265 IEPICGLLAMKTKR
+265 IEPICALLAVKAKR
-279 AVMIVLDKAEETI
+279 PVMIVLDKAEETI

-300 RMYIKTGVKKDGTL
+300 RMYIKTGVKKDGTII
-314 VARTG
+314 ARTG
-319 KVIYDTG
+319 KVVYDAG
-326 GYSGFGVQAGGRCTN
+326 AYSGFGAMAGARCTN

-350 NCHIDGYTVYTNK
+350 NCHIDGYVVYTNK

-383 HMDSIAAKLGMDPVE
+383 HMDSIAAKLNMDPVE

-427 TAAEKIGFKQ
+427 TAAEKIGWSNVKL
-437 VGAQFIAPALGKNQG
+437 AKNQG

-463 AGPGGGAIVK
+463 AGPGGGAVVK

-479 ITVHIGKIDMGT
+479 VTVHIGKIDMGT

-498 VIVAEELGVPVEDVT
+498 LIAAEELGVPVKDIT

-534 LVSGTA
+534 IVSGTA
-540 SQRAA
+540 TRLAA

-555 AARQLE
+555 AASQLE
-561 ASPEDLEIVDRQI
+561 ASPDDLEIKDRQI
-574 RVRGTPSKSVS
+574 RVKGTPSKSVP
-585 LATVATNA
+585 LATIATAA
-593 HNVIGEVIGR
+593 HNIIGEVIGR
-603 GYCDNLELMAE
+603 GYCDNQAMMAE
-614 EKAHGSSQP
+614 EKAHGNSPP

-632 VDTMTGNVK
+632 VDMNTGNVK
-641 ILKYVAVHDIGQ
+641 ILKYVAVHDIGF
-653 PIHLAAVEGQI
+653 PIHPAAVEGQI

-674 ALCEQVVFDKDGRTM
+674 ALCEQVVFDNNGKTM

-710 LVHGYPG
+710 LVHGYAG

-733 PMACIANAIF
+733 PMAAIANAIY
-743 NATGVRIKTLPLSP
+743 NATGVRIRTLPLSP
-757 ENVLRGLKA
+757 ENVLRALKE